1 MTPARSQIAGQSLE
15 DLLDFAHLLYLN
27 RGEAWVKHNEIRG
40 RFRSRGGGKAEF
52 TPSPAK
58 GAPDYYGCVDGRMI
72 AFDAKSTGNKKTWML
87 DGRRVHQYLDL
98 CEIAVAG
105 GVCWFAVEHRLS
117 QILYLARVQPP
128 FPDTEFMQR
137 VPKLDF
143 SRDVLPSNVITV
155 AYEEGYYDWLSVV
168 RANWFT
174 PDGLNSQLEA
184 MRDAQAPA

>member
-15 DLLDFAHLLYLN
+15 DLLDFAHSLYWN
-27 RGEAWVKHNEIRG
+27 RERVWVRHNEIRG
-40 RFRSRGGGKAEF
+40 RFRSRGGGQAEF

-58 GAPDYYGCVDGRMI
+58 GAPDYYGCIDGRMI

-105 GVCWFAVEHRLS
+105 GVCWFAVEYRLS
-117 QILYLARVQPP
+117 QTLYLLRVNLP
-128 FPDTEFMQR
+128 FADTAFGAI

-143 SRDVLPSNVITV
+143 SRDVQPSNVITV
-155 AYEEGYYDWLSVV
+155 AYQEGYYDWLSVV

-174 PDGLNSQLEA
+174 RVSMSLWTE
-184 MRDAQAPA
+184 

>member
-15 DLLDFAHLLYLN
+15 DLLDFAHSLYWN
-27 RGEAWVKHNEIRG
+27 RERVWVRHNEIRG
-40 RFRSRGGGKAEF
+40 RFRSRGGGQAEF

-58 GAPDYYGCVDGRMI
+58 GAPDYYGCIDGRMI

-105 GVCWFAVEHRLS
+105 GVCWFAVEYRLS
-117 QILYLARVQPP
+117 QTLYLLRVQPP
-128 FPDTEFMQR
+128 FPETAFMQS

-143 SRDVLPSNVITV
+143 LNDKLPAHTLVV
-155 AYEEGYYDWLSVV
+155 AYEEGYYDWLKAV
-168 RANWFT
+168 RSEWLAK
-174 PDGLNSQLEA
+174 GA
-184 MRDAQAPA
+184 